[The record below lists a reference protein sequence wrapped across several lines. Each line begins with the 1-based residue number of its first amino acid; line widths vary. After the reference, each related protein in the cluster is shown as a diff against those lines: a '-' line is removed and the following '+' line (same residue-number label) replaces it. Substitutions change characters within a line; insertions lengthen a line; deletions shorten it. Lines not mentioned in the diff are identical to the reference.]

1 MFLADFNVDLVPI
14 GLALKSVIMCMKLKS
29 CVKLEVILK
38 VCPKPHTSVL
48 NTFAKC
54 VHTEEYC
61 KMQYTI
67 HAIKM
72 VQNLSVE
79 RWMPYWGLVLVH
91 AS

>member
-1 MFLADFNVDLVPI
+1 MFLAYSNVDPVPI

-54 VHTEEYC
+54 AVH
-61 KMQYTI
+61 YTRNQNGPKFE
-67 HAIKM
+67 HGTMDAI
-72 VQNLSVE
+72 LGIGIS
-79 RWMPYWGLVLVH
+79 
-91 AS
+91 AC